1 MKLKVIGAIFS
12 QKDDLLVSKCKNF
25 TETCSFPIKAIENQ
39 IAILDIRKTDLRIR
53 IKLINMTQR
62 IQPSHFHDYSD
73 YDYLIKELKILE
85 AIDVTKITAR
95 IFSENLVIVYCCN
108 SLKFGWLQE
117 KKTKDKDDLYDYIV
131 TGKVPSDGDFP
142 DLGGLLKKG
151 MKGKED

>member
-1 MKLKVIGAIFS
+1 M
-12 QKDDLLVSKCKNF
+12 
-25 TETCSFPIKAIENQ
+25 
-39 IAILDIRKTDLRIR
+39 
-53 IKLINMTQR
+53 
-62 IQPSHFHDYSD
+62 
-73 YDYLIKELKILE
+73 IKELKILE

-117 KKTKDKDDLYDYIV
+117 KCEYGSKKTKDKDDLHYTDKYDYIV

-142 DLGGLLKKG
+142 DLGDLDLDHLLKKG